1 MVSLVFDADSR
12 CRTASLPHVHDHRD
26 HREPLGSLD
35 NLQKA
40 YHIPVYIYDGFIRAA
55 IRIAVRVLWPNLI
68 GILIKVI
75 GMLVSDGRRH
85 C

>member
-1 MVSLVFDADSR
+1 MSADSR
-12 CRTASLPHVHDHRD
+12 CRTASLPHVHDQRD

-35 NLQKA
+35 HLQKA
-40 YHIPVYIYDGFIRAA
+40 YRIQVYIRAV
-55 IRIAVRVLWPNLI
+55 IWIAVGVLWPDLI